1 MGFLRWGQGPDQ
13 AEARRATALVLEAV
27 APPEGGPTIGPGS
40 HGAIRVLVDGRTL
53 ESKVRMTEEHWLVPG
68 QEVSAAVTGDR
79 LEIDW
84 DQVPSMQARAAANDP
99 TLADPIAA
107 RRKAARALGLTS
119 ADTGNAR
126 TERFRSALELRAAQP
141 APPGRVRAVALLA
154 TIRGRRRII
163 GDANNDSTHDMLTYE
178 RKSAAVL
185 SVHALGRTPYALY
198 RPRFKCEVDLLE
210 PLWTPLPAL
219 ASSTDADDVEILWS
233 EVPDHQTQLMDRV
246 AASRAAQQAQ
256 LGRVSEIR
264 DVLGQAG
271 PTDAAAIRTQ
281 MQQLAA
287 ENARRSLAYVKDPK
301 TRKMLIEQYR
311 AAGIELDE
319 DG

>member
-1 MGFLRWGQGPDQ
+1 MGFLRRGQGPEQ
-13 AEARRATALVLEAV
+13 AEAARATALVVEAV

-40 HGAIRVLVDGRTL
+40 HGAIRVLVDGQTL
-53 ESKVRMTEEHWLVPG
+53 EANARMTEDHWLVPG
-68 QEVSAAVTGDR
+68 QEVSVTVTGDR

-84 DQVPSMQARAAANDP
+84 DQVPSMPARAAANDP

-107 RRKAARALGLTS
+107 RRKAARARGLTS

-126 TERFRSALELRAAQP
+126 TERFRRALEQRSSQP
-141 APPGRVRAVALLA
+141 APPGRARAVVLLA
-154 TIRGRRRII
+154 TIRGRRRIV

-185 SVHALGRTPYALY
+185 SVHVPGRAPYALY

-219 ASSTDADDVEILWS
+219 VSTTDPEDVEILWS

-256 LGRVSEIR
+256 LGRVDEIR
-264 DVLGQAG
+264 GALGQAD
-271 PTDAAAIRTQ
+271 PTDGSSMRAQ

-287 ENARRSLAYVKDPK
+287 ENARRSLSYVKDPK
-301 TRKMLIEQYR
+301 TRRMLIEQYR
-311 AAGIELDE
+311 AAGIDLGE